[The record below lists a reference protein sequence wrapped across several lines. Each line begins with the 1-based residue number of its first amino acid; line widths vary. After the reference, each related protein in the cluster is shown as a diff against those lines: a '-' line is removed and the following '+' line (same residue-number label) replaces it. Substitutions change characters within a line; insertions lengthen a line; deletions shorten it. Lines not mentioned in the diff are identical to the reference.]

1 MSDLSHPA
9 VADATRY
16 FDTWVAFR
24 QQYDR
29 VPGIQAAV
37 LHEDKLLLSTAHGL
51 ADVEH
56 QAALTPQ
63 HLFRIASHSKTF
75 TATAVLQL
83 AEREQLR
90 LDDQAVRWLPFLR
103 DTPLA
108 AVTVRELLGH
118 GGGVV
123 RDSSNGD
130 FWQLAHAFPD
140 EDRLRDILL
149 DDGAGVLPANERFKY
164 SNIGYSM
171 LGLIVAAASGQPY
184 HEFVQENIVEALSLE
199 NTGPEYDPVRAGD
212 YATGYTALSYADH
225 RIPIDHVDTAA
236 MAAAT
241 GFFSTAED
249 LVHYVAAHFHGDTR
263 LVSDATKRLMQRA
276 EWKVQGRGDAEY
288 GLGFG
293 RVMIGDR
300 LVFGHGGGYPG
311 HITRTSFDP
320 AGRLAVSVLTNAID
334 GPAQALADGLI
345 RLVNLAETA
354 GPQLTPS
361 AADLSRFT
369 GRYASM
375 WRVFD
380 VVDLAGR
387 LYLLDPTDRDP
398 TEEPMRLAVVDDHT
412 LRIAGGTGYA
422 PVGETIR
429 YHFGVDGV
437 ASVQAF
443 AMTAYPIDRVARAVR
458 TRDRVSPGTP
468 LVTDGAGDAPA
479 R

>member
-1 MSDLSHPA
+1 VNDLSHTA
-9 VADATRY
+9 VADAARY

-37 LHEDKLLLSTAHGL
+37 LHEDKLLLSSAHGR
-51 ADVEH
+51 ADVE
-56 QAALTPQ
+56 QDTVLTPQ

-83 AEREQLR
+83 VERDQLR
-90 LDDQAVRWLPFLR
+90 LDDRAGRWLPFLR
-103 DTPLA
+103 GTALTG
-108 AVTVRELLGH
+108 VTVRELLGH

-123 RDSSNGD
+123 RDSGNGD
-130 FWQLAHAFPD
+130 YWQLAHAFPD
-140 EDRLRDILL
+140 EDRLRAILI

-171 LGLIVAAASGQPY
+171 LGLIVAAAADMPY
-184 HEFVQENIVEALSLE
+184 DAFVREHIVEKLSLE
-199 NTGPEYDPVRAGD
+199 NTGPEYDPGRAGD

-249 LVHYVAAHFHGDTR
+249 LVHYVAAHFHGDSR
-263 LVSDATKRLMQRA
+263 LVSDASKRLMQRA
-276 EWKVQGRGDAEY
+276 EWKVEGRGGAEY

-311 HITRTSFDP
+311 HLTRTSFDP
-320 AGRLAVSVLTNAID
+320 TGRLAVSVLTNAID
-334 GPAQALADGLI
+334 GPAVMLAEGLI
-345 RLVNLAETA
+345 RLVNLAESA
-354 GPQLTPS
+354 SPLLEPS
-361 AADLSRFT
+361 PVDLSRFT
-369 GRYASM
+369 GRFATM

-387 LYLLDPTDRDP
+387 LYLLDPTERDP
-398 TEEPMRLAVVDDHT
+398 TSEPVTLAVVDDQT
-412 LRIAGGTGYA
+412 LRISGGTGYA

-429 YHFGVDGV
+429 FEFTVDGV
-437 ASVQAF
+437 AQVHAF
-443 AMTAYPIDRVARAVR
+443 AMTAHPIDRVARAVR
-458 TRDRVSPGTP
+458 SRERISPGTP
-468 LVTDGAGDAPA
+468 LLTNGGGDAPA
-479 R
+479 

>member
-29 VPGIQAAV
+29 IPGVQAAV
-37 LHEDKLLLSTAHGL
+37 LHEDKLLLSSAHGL

-56 QAALTPQ
+56 GVALTPQ

-83 AEREQLR
+83 AEHDQLR
-90 LDDQAVRWLPFLR
+90 LDDQAVHWLPFLR

-108 AVTVRELLGH
+108 PVTVRELLAH

-123 RDSSNGD
+123 RDSRDGD

-140 EDRLRDILL
+140 EDRLRAILL

-184 HEFVQENIVEALSLE
+184 NAFVHENIVEALSLD
-199 NTGPEYDPVRAGD
+199 NTGPEYDPARAGD
-212 YATGYTALSYADH
+212 YATGYTALSYADR

-276 EWKVQGRGDAEY
+276 EWKVEGRGDAEY

-293 RVMIGDR
+293 RAMIGDR

-334 GPAQALADGLI
+334 GPALMLADGLI
-345 RLVNLAETA
+345 KLVNLAQTA
-354 GPQLTPS
+354 SPQLAPS
-361 AADLSRFT
+361 PADLSRFT
-369 GRYASM
+369 GRFASM

-380 VVDLAGR
+380 IVDLAGR

-422 PVGETIR
+422 PVGEAIR

-443 AMTAYPIDRVARAVR
+443 AMTAHPIDRVARAVR
-458 TRDRVSPGTP
+458 TRNRVSPGTP
-468 LVTDGAGDAPA
+468 LVTNGAGDAHA

>member
-1 MSDLSHPA
+1 MNDLSHTA

-16 FDTWVAFR
+16 FETWVAFR
-24 QQYDR
+24 QRYDR

-37 LHEDKLLLSTAHGL
+37 LHEDKLLLSSAYGS
-51 ADVEH
+51 ADVE
-56 QAALTPQ
+56 QGVPLTPQ

-83 AEREQLR
+83 AQQDRLR
-90 LDDQAVRWLPFLR
+90 LDDHAGRWLPFLR
-103 DTPLA
+103 GTSLA
-108 AVTVRELLGH
+108 GVTVRELLGH

-123 RDSSNGD
+123 RDSGNGD
-130 FWQLAHAFPD
+130 YWQLAHAFPD
-140 EDRLRDILL
+140 ERRLQEILL

-164 SNIGYSM
+164 SNIGYAM
-171 LGLIVAAASGQPY
+171 LGLIVAAAAEQPY
-184 HEFVQENIVEALSLE
+184 NTFVREHIVGKLSLE
-199 NTGPEYDPVRAGD
+199 NTGPEYDPVRAGE

-263 LVSDATKRLMQRA
+263 LLSDASKRLMQRA
-276 EWKVQGRGDAEY
+276 EWKVEGRGAAEY

-293 RVMIGDR
+293 RSMIGDR
-300 LVFGHGGGYPG
+300 LVLGHGGGYPG
-311 HITRTSFDP
+311 HLTRTSFDP

-334 GPAQALADGLI
+334 GPALMLADGLI
-345 RLVNLAETA
+345 RLVNLAA
-354 GPQLTPS
+354 S
-361 AADLSRFT
+361 ASPRLDRSPADLSRFT
-369 GRYASM
+369 GRFATM

-387 LYLLDPTDRDP
+387 LYLLDPTEQDP
-398 TEEPMRLAVVDDHT
+398 TDEVMTLSVVDDRT
-412 LRIAGGTGYA
+412 LRICGGTGYA

-429 YHFGVDGV
+429 YDFSVDGV
-437 ASVQAF
+437 AAVHAF
-443 AMTAYPIDRVARAVR
+443 AMSARPIERVTRAVR
-458 TRDRVSPGTP
+458 TRERISPGTP
-468 LVTDGAGDAPA
+468 LITNGGGDAPA

>member
-1 MSDLSHPA
+1 MNDLSHTA
-9 VADATRY
+9 VADAARY

-37 LHEDKLLLSTAHGL
+37 LHEDKLLLSTAYGC
-51 ADVEH
+51 ADVE
-56 QAALTPQ
+56 QGTALTPQ

-83 AEREQLR
+83 VERDQLR
-90 LDDQAVRWLPFLR
+90 LDDRAGRWLPFLR
-103 DTPLA
+103 GTALA
-108 AVTVRELLGH
+108 GVTVRELLGH

-123 RDSSNGD
+123 RDSGNGD
-130 FWQLAHAFPD
+130 YWQLAHAFPD
-140 EDRLRDILL
+140 EDRLRAILL

-171 LGLIVAAASGQPY
+171 LGLIVAAAADMPY
-184 HEFVQENIVEALSLE
+184 DAFVCEHIVEKLSLE
-199 NTGPEYDPVRAGD
+199 NTGPEYDPDRAGD

-249 LVHYVAAHFHGDTR
+249 LVHYVAAHFHGDSR
-263 LVSDATKRLMQRA
+263 LVSDASKRLMQRA
-276 EWKVQGRGDAEY
+276 EWKVEGRGGAEY

-293 RVMIGDR
+293 RSMIGDR

-311 HITRTSFDP
+311 HLTRTSFDP
-320 AGRLAVSVLTNAID
+320 VGRLAVSVLTNAID
-334 GPAQALADGLI
+334 GPAVMLAEGLI
-345 RLVNLAETA
+345 RLVNLAESA
-354 GPQLTPS
+354 SPLLEPS
-361 AADLSRFT
+361 PVDLSRFT
-369 GRYASM
+369 GRFATM

-387 LYLLDPTDRDP
+387 LYLLDPTERDP
-398 TEEPMRLAVVDDHT
+398 TSEPVTLAVVDDHT
-412 LRIAGGTGYA
+412 LRISGGTGYA
-422 PVGETIR
+422 PVGEPIR
-429 YHFGVDGV
+429 YEFAVDGV

-443 AMTAYPIDRVARAVR
+443 AMTAHPIDRVARAVR
-458 TRDRVSPGTP
+458 THDRVSPGTP
-468 LVTDGAGDAPA
+468 LLTDGGGDAPA